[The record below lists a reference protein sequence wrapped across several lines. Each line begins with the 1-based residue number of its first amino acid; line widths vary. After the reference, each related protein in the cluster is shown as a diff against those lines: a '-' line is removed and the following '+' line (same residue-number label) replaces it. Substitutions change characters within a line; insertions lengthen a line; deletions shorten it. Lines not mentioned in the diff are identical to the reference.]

1 MLSSPIM
8 KFILWYS
15 SNYLCIPIRAHAM
28 VPTQRMP
35 CRLWNT
41 DYQIWENTYSIS
53 HVHVGLWGIL
63 WASIQV
69 YNTTQQ
75 QQLSTIYYVQEA
87 NGLELLKTFSSYLHT
102 RITPENIGWLAGC
115 NSLYCIHVYMY
126 IYTKLPITL
135 RVCSRGWFQI
145 SCYTTSLIPRLKGG
159 GKRTRYTMFAHA
171 LSSLGNLH
179 TTPLH

>member
-1 MLSSPIM
+1 MYMLV
-8 KFILWYS
+8 YGE
-15 SNYLCIPIRAHAM
+15 YYGR
-28 VPTQRMP
+28 V
-35 CRLWNT
+35 
-41 DYQIWENTYSIS
+41 YE
-53 HVHVGLWGIL
+53 
-63 WASIQV
+63 V

-126 IYTKLPITL
+126 IYTKLQITL

-145 SCYTTSLIPRLKGG
+145 SCYTTSLIPRLK
-159 GKRTRYTMFAHA
+159 
-171 LSSLGNLH
+171 
-179 TTPLH
+179 